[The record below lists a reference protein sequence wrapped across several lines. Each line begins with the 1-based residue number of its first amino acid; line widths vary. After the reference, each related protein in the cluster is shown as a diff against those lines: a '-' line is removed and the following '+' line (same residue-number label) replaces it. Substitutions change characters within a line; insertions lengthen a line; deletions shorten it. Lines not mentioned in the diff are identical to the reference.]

1 MMDPVKV
8 ANSVRESVA
17 SWLEEMGDG
26 LAPGRFRFCK
36 TRSLVPTRRKRG
48 QATTCFA
55 AKSAWHIGAW
65 EGWPLERREE
75 CTRFIKSF
83 QQPDGNF
90 VDRWLL
96 NSIGWSSRI
105 VLAKHGRFREM
116 FADFQAEKV
125 RAVRAE
131 TRQSA
136 ATLMLLGD
144 RPKYPLPIIWDS
156 EASVREFVRSMDWTQ
171 PWGAG
176 SHTSHLVAFLVMNS
190 ETKEIDALA
199 SSLLEAAFEESD
211 KYLDDAT
218 GAWAKGDV
226 SHLQRINGAMKML
239 TAYNWAARPV
249 PYPDRLL
256 DYTLNEVSGEDGCG
270 ILDRLFVI
278 QQAGKWAP
286 GYRARDVEGIALEA
300 LGEISRYRQDD
311 GGFSFRPN
319 RAQHSYYGALVSL
332 REKQSDMHGAVMF
345 TWACAVALDLL
356 GIREK
361 VGWQL
366 SKP

>member
-1 MMDPVKV
+1 MVDPVSV
-8 ANSVRESVA
+8 ANSVRESVE
-17 SWLEEMGDG
+17 SWIDEMGNG
-26 LAPGRFRFCK
+26 LSPGRFRFCK
-36 TRSLVPTRRKRG
+36 TRSLVPTRGKRG
-48 QATTCFA
+48 QVTTCFA

-65 EGWPLERREE
+65 EDWPSETREG

-105 VLAKHGRFREM
+105 VLVKHGRFREV
-116 FADFQAEKV
+116 FSDFQNEKT

-136 ATLMLLGD
+136 ATVMLLGD
-144 RPKYPLPIIWDS
+144 RPRYPLPMIWDS
-156 EASVREFVRSMDWTQ
+156 EASVREFVRSMDWTR

-176 SHTSHLVAFLVMNS
+176 SHTSHLVAFLVMNG
-190 ETKEIDALA
+190 ETPESCVLE
-199 SSLLEAAFEESD
+199 SPLLEAAFEESD
-211 KYLDDAT
+211 RYLDEAT
-218 GAWAKGDV
+218 GAWATGDV
-226 SHLQRINGAMKML
+226 SHVQRINGAMKML
-239 TAYNWAARPV
+239 TAYNWANRPP

-278 QQAGKWAP
+278 QQASKWVP
-286 GYRARDVEGIALEA
+286 GHRTCEVEGLALEA
-300 LGEISRYRQDD
+300 LGEISRYRQWD
-311 GGFSFRPN
+311 GGFSFRPD

-332 REKQSDMHGAVMF
+332 RERQSDMHGAVMF

-356 GIREK
+356 GVREE
-361 VGWQL
+361 VRWQL

>member
-1 MMDPVKV
+1 MMDPIKV
-8 ANSVRESVA
+8 ADSVRESVA

-36 TRSLVPTRRKRG
+36 TRSLVPTRGKRG
-48 QATTCFA
+48 QVTTCFA
-55 AKSAWHIGAW
+55 VKSAWHIGAW
-65 EGWPLERREE
+65 DGWSSERREG
-75 CTRFIKSF
+75 CARFIKSF

-116 FADFQAEKV
+116 VADFQADKV

-144 RPKYPLPIIWDS
+144 RPRYPLPMIWDS
-156 EASVREFVRSMDWTQ
+156 EASVREFVRSLDWTR

-190 ETKEIDALA
+190 EMENCSPVK
-199 SSLLEAAFEESD
+199 SHLLEVAFEESD
-211 KYLDDAT
+211 RYLDDAT
-218 GAWAKGDV
+218 GAWAKGEV

-239 TAYNWAARPV
+239 AAYNWANRPV
-249 PYPDRLL
+249 PHPDRLV

-270 ILDRLFVI
+270 VLDRLFVI
-278 QQAGKWAP
+278 HQASGHVP
-286 GYRARDVEGIALEA
+286 GYRTADLEGIALQA
-300 LGEISRYRQDD
+300 LDEINLYGQGD
-311 GGFSFRPN
+311 GGFSFRAN
-319 RAQHSYYGALVSL
+319 RAQHSYYGAFVSL
-332 REKQSDMHGAVMF
+332 RERQSDMHGAMMF
-345 TWACAVALDLL
+345 TWASAIALDIL
-356 GIREK
+356 GVRER

>member
-1 MMDPVKV
+1 MIDPNDA
-8 ANSVRESVA
+8 ANTLKRSVGL
-17 SWLEEMGDG
+17 WLDEMGEG
-26 LAPGRFRFCK
+26 LPPGRFRFCK
-36 TRSLVPTRRKRG
+36 SRGLVPTRGRRG
-48 QATTCFA
+48 QVTTCFA

-65 EGWPLERREE
+65 EGWPAETREE
-75 CTRFIKSF
+75 CARFIKSF

-90 VDRWLL
+90 IDRWLL

-105 VLAKHGRFREM
+105 VLAKHGKFREM
-116 FADFQAEKV
+116 FAGLQEEKT

-144 RPKYPLPIIWDS
+144 RPRYPLPMEWS
-156 EASVREFVRSMDWTQ
+156 TESSVREFVRSMDWTR

-176 SHTSHLVAFLVMNS
+176 SHTSHLIAFLVMNS

-278 QQAGKWAP
+278 QQASKWVS
-286 GYRARDVEGIALEA
+286 GYRTSEVEKLALEA

-311 GGFSFRPN
+311 GGFSFRLN
-319 RAQHSYYGALVSL
+319 RAQHLYYGALVSL

-345 TWACAVALDLL
+345 TWACAVALELL
-356 GIREK
+356 GVREE

>member
-1 MMDPVKV
+1 MAGSERCLPIFGT
-8 ANSVRESVA
+8 E
-17 SWLEEMGDG
+17 
-26 LAPGRFRFCK
+26 K
-36 TRSLVPTRRKRG
+36 T
-48 QATTCFA
+48 
-55 AKSAWHIGAW
+55 
-65 EGWPLERREE
+65 
-75 CTRFIKSF
+75 
-83 QQPDGNF
+83 
-90 VDRWLL
+90 
-96 NSIGWSSRI
+96 
-105 VLAKHGRFREM
+105 
-116 FADFQAEKV
+116 

-144 RPKYPLPIIWDS
+144 RPKYPLPMDLGLNRGVG
-156 EASVREFVRSMDWTQ
+156 ARVRAIH
-171 PWGAG
+171 G
-176 SHTSHLVAFLVMNS
+176 L
-190 ETKEIDALA
+190 DAALGGWE
-199 SSLLEAAFEESD
+199 SYESPCRVSCHEQRDERELMRWLRSLLEAAFEESD
-211 KYLDDAT
+211 KYLDEAT

-286 GYRARDVEGIALEA
+286 DYRARDVEGIALEA